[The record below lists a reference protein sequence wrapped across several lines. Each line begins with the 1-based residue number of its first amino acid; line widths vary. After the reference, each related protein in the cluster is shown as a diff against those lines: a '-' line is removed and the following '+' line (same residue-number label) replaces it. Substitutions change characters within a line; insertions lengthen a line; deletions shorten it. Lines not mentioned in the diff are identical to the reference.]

1 MHTFYTFY
9 VLFNMLI
16 AMLVLFYLSHADTS
30 TYDNNNKSILYAF
43 GVQQIH
49 CIALFGLISLL
60 RYSSLPRICV
70 YLSHSASILFCL
82 GMILFSLNIYVK
94 NIFELSVLASLVPF
108 GGAMLFIGWALVLL
122 LPFFWFTVRVLGR
135 KF

>member
-1 MHTFYTFY
+1 MHTLYTFY
-9 VLFNMLI
+9 VLFNMFI
-16 AMLVLFYLSHADTS
+16 AMLVLFYLSHADNS
-30 TYDNNNKSILYAF
+30 TFDNNKSILYAF

-60 RYSSLPRICV
+60 RYASLPKICV
-70 YLSHSASILFCL
+70 YLSHSTSILFCL

-94 NIFELSVLASLVPF
+94 NIFGLSALAPLIPY
-108 GGAMLFIGWALVLL
+108 GGAMLFFGWALALL
-122 LPFFWFTVRVLGR
+122 LPFFWFTARMLGR

>member
-1 MHTFYTFY
+1 MHTLYTFY
-9 VLFNMLI
+9 VLFNMFI
-16 AMLVLFYLSHADTS
+16 AMLVLFYLSHADNS
-30 TYDNNNKSILYAF
+30 TFDNNKSILYAF

-49 CIALFGLISLL
+49 CIALYGLISLI

-94 NIFELSVLASLVPF
+94 NIFELSVLASLIPF
-108 GGAMLFIGWALVLL
+108 GGAMLFLGWALVLL
-122 LPFFWFTVRVLGR
+122 LPFYWFTVRILGR

>member
-1 MHTFYTFY
+1 MHTLYTFY

-16 AMLVLFYLSHADTS
+16 AMLVLFYLSHTDNS
-30 TYDNNNKSILYAF
+30 TFDNNKSILYAF

-49 CIALFGLISLL
+49 CIALFGLISLI

-94 NIFELSVLASLVPF
+94 NIFELSVLASLIPF
-108 GGAMLFIGWALVLL
+108 GGAMLFFGWALALL
-122 LPFFWFTVRVLGR
+122 LPFFWFTVRILGR

>member
-1 MHTFYTFY
+1 MHTLYTFY

-16 AMLVLFYLSHADTS
+16 AMLVLFYLSHADNS
-30 TYDNNNKSILYAF
+30 TFDNNKSILYAF

-60 RYSSLPRICV
+60 RYASLPKICV

-94 NIFELSVLASLVPF
+94 NIFELSVLAPLIPF
-108 GGAMLFIGWALVLL
+108 GGAMLFFGWALALL
-122 LPFFWFTVRVLGR
+122 LPFFWFIARMLGR

>member
-1 MHTFYTFY
+1 MHTLYTFY

-16 AMLVLFYLSHADTS
+16 AMLVLFYLSHTDNS
-30 TYDNNNKSILYAF
+30 TFDNNKSILYAF

-60 RYSSLPRICV
+60 RYTSLPKICV

-94 NIFELSVLASLVPF
+94 NIFELSVLASLIPF
-108 GGAMLFIGWALVLL
+108 GGAMLFFGWALALL
-122 LPFFWFTVRVLGR
+122 LPFFWFIARMLGR

>member
-1 MHTFYTFY
+1 MHTFYIIH

-16 AMLVLFYLSHADTS
+16 AMLVLFHLSHTDNG
-30 TYDNNNKSILYAF
+30 TYDNNKSILYAF

-49 CIALFGLISLL
+49 CIATFGLVFLV
-60 RYSSLPRICV
+60 RHSSLPRICM

-94 NIFELSVLASLVPF
+94 NIFELSALASLIPF
-108 GGAMLFIGWALVLL
+108 GGAMLFFGWALVLL
-122 LPFFWFTVRVLGR
+122 LPFFWLTIKILWR

>member
-1 MHTFYTFY
+1 MHTSYTFC

-16 AMLVLFYLSHADTS
+16 AMLVLFYLSHGDNS
-30 TYDNNNKSILYAF
+30 TFDNNKSILYAF

-49 CIALFGLISLL
+49 CIAIFGLIFLT
-60 RYSSLPRICV
+60 RHSSFPRICV
-70 YLSHSASILFCL
+70 YLSHFASILFCF

-94 NIFELSVLASLVPF
+94 NIFELSVLASLIPF
-108 GGAMLFIGWALVLL
+108 GGAMLFFGWALALL
-122 LPFFWFTVRVLGR
+122 LPFFWFTARMLGR

>member
-1 MHTFYTFY
+1 MHTVYTFY

-16 AMLVLFYLSHADTS
+16 AMLVLFYLSHLGNS
-30 TYDNNNKSILYAF
+30 TFDNNKSILYAF

-49 CIALFGLISLL
+49 CIALFGLISLI
-60 RYSSLPRICV
+60 RYASLPRICV

-94 NIFELSVLASLVPF
+94 NIFELSVFASLIPF
-108 GGAMLFIGWALVLL
+108 GGAMLFFGWALVLL
-122 LPFFWFTVRVLGR
+122 LPFFWFTVRILGR

>member
-1 MHTFYTFY
+1 MHTLYTFY

-16 AMLVLFYLSHADTS
+16 AMLVLFYLSHADNS
-30 TYDNNNKSILYAF
+30 TFDNNKSILYAF

-60 RYSSLPRICV
+60 RYASLPKICV

-94 NIFELSVLASLVPF
+94 NIFELSVLAPLLPF
-108 GGAMLFIGWALVLL
+108 GGAMLFFGWALALL
-122 LPFFWFTVRVLGR
+122 LPFFWFTARMLGR

>member
-16 AMLVLFYLSHADTS
+16 AMLVLFYLSHADNS
-30 TYDNNNKSILYAF
+30 AFDNNKSILYAF

-49 CIALFGLISLL
+49 CIALFGLISLI

-70 YLSHSASILFCL
+70 YLSHSASMLFCL

-94 NIFELSVLASLVPF
+94 NIFELSVFASLVPF
-108 GGAMLFIGWALVLL
+108 GGAMLFFGWALVLF
-122 LPFFWFTVRVLGR
+122 LPFFWFIVRILGR

>member
-1 MHTFYTFY
+1 MHTLYTFF

-16 AMLVLFYLSHADTS
+16 AMLVLFYLSHADNS
-30 TYDNNNKSILYAF
+30 TFDNNKSILYAF

-60 RYSSLPRICV
+60 RYASLPKICV

-94 NIFELSVLASLVPF
+94 NIFELSVLAPLIPF
-108 GGAMLFIGWALVLL
+108 GGAMLFFGWALALL
-122 LPFFWFTVRVLGR
+122 LPFFWFTARMLGR

>member
-1 MHTFYTFY
+1 MHTLYTFY

-16 AMLVLFYLSHADTS
+16 AMLVLFYLSHTDNS
-30 TYDNNNKSILYAF
+30 TFDNNKSILYAF

-60 RYSSLPRICV
+60 RYASLPKICV

-94 NIFELSVLASLVPF
+94 NIFELSVLAPLIPF
-108 GGAMLFIGWALVLL
+108 GGAMLFFGWALALL
-122 LPFFWFTVRVLGR
+122 LPFFWFTARMLGR

>member
-1 MHTFYTFY
+1 MHTLYTFY
-9 VLFNMLI
+9 VLFNMFI
-16 AMLVLFYLSHADTS
+16 AMLVLFYLSHADNNTFV
-30 TYDNNNKSILYAF
+30 NNKSILYAF

-49 CIALFGLISLL
+49 CIALFGLISLI
-60 RYSSLPRICV
+60 RWSSLPRICV

-108 GGAMLFIGWALVLL
+108 GGAMLFLGWALVLL
-122 LPFFWFTVRVLGR
+122 LPFFWFSVRILGR

>member
-1 MHTFYTFY
+1 MHTLYTFY
-9 VLFNMLI
+9 VLFNMLV
-16 AMLVLFYLSHADTS
+16 AMLVLFYLSHADNS
-30 TYDNNNKSILYAF
+30 TFDNNKSILYAF

-49 CIALFGLISLL
+49 CIALFGLISLI

-94 NIFELSVLASLVPF
+94 NIFELSLLASLIPF
-108 GGAMLFIGWALVLL
+108 GGAMLFLGWALVLL
-122 LPFFWFTVRVLGR
+122 LPFFWFTVRILGR

>member
-1 MHTFYTFY
+1 MHTLYTFY

-16 AMLVLFYLSHADTS
+16 ALLVLFYLSHTGNITFD
-30 TYDNNNKSILYAF
+30 NNKSILYAL

-49 CIALFGLISLL
+49 CIALFGLISLI

-70 YLSHSASILFCL
+70 YLSHSASVLFCL

-94 NIFELSVLASLVPF
+94 NIFELSVFASLIPF
-108 GGAMLFIGWALVLL
+108 GGAMLFFGWALVLF
-122 LPFFWFTVRVLGR
+122 LPFFWFIVRILER

>member
-1 MHTFYTFY
+1 MHTLYTFY

-16 AMLVLFYLSHADTS
+16 AMLVLFYLSHADNS
-30 TYDNNNKSILYAF
+30 TFDNNKSILYAF

-60 RYSSLPRICV
+60 RYASLPKICM

-94 NIFELSVLASLVPF
+94 NIFELSDLAPLIPF
-108 GGAMLFIGWALVLL
+108 GGAMLFFGWALVLL
-122 LPFFWFTVRVLGR
+122 LPFFWFTVRILGR

>member
-1 MHTFYTFY
+1 MHTLYTFC

-16 AMLVLFYLSHADTS
+16 AMLVLFYLSHADNS
-30 TYDNNNKSILYAF
+30 TFDNNKSILYAF

-49 CIALFGLISLL
+49 CIALFGLISLI
-60 RYSSLPRICV
+60 RYSFMPRICV

-82 GMILFSLNIYVK
+82 GMIFFSLNIYVK
-94 NIFELSVLASLVPF
+94 NILELSLLTSLIPF
-108 GGAMLFIGWALVLL
+108 GGAMLFFGWALVLL
-122 LPFFWFTVRVLGR
+122 LPFFWFTVRILGR

>member
-1 MHTFYTFY
+1 MHTLYTFF

-16 AMLVLFYLSHADTS
+16 AMLVLFYLSHADNS
-30 TYDNNNKSILYAF
+30 TFDNNKSILYAF

-60 RYSSLPRICV
+60 RYASLPKICV

-94 NIFELSVLASLVPF
+94 NIFELSVLAPLIPF
-108 GGAMLFIGWALVLL
+108 GGAMLFFGWALILL
-122 LPFFWFTVRVLGR
+122 LPFFWFTVRILGR

>member
-1 MHTFYTFY
+1 MHTLYTFY

-16 AMLVLFYLSHADTS
+16 AMLVLFYLSHTDNS
-30 TYDNNNKSILYAF
+30 TFDNNKSILYAF

-60 RYSSLPRICV
+60 RYASLPKICV

-94 NIFELSVLASLVPF
+94 NIFELSVFASLIPF
-108 GGAMLFIGWALVLL
+108 GGAMLFFGWALALL
-122 LPFFWFTVRVLGR
+122 LPFFWFTVRILGR

>member
-1 MHTFYTFY
+1 MHTLYTFY
-9 VLFNMLI
+9 VLLNMLI

-82 GMILFSLNIYVK
+82 GMILFSFNIYGK
-94 NIFELSVLASLVPF
+94 NIFELSLHGSLIPF
-108 GGAMLFIGWALVLL
+108 GGAILFFGWALVLL
-122 LPFFWFTVRVLGR
+122 LPFFWFTVSMLGR

>member
-1 MHTFYTFY
+1 MHTLYTFY

-16 AMLVLFYLSHADTS
+16 AMLVLFYLSHADNS
-30 TYDNNNKSILYAF
+30 TFDNNKSILYAF

-60 RYSSLPRICV
+60 RYASLPKICM

-94 NIFELSVLASLVPF
+94 NIFELSVLAPLIPF
-108 GGAMLFIGWALVLL
+108 GGAMLFFGWALVLL
-122 LPFFWFTVRVLGR
+122 LPFFWFSVRILGR

>member
-1 MHTFYTFY
+1 MHTLYTFY

-16 AMLVLFYLSHADTS
+16 AMLVLFYLSHADNS
-30 TYDNNNKSILYAF
+30 TFDNNKPILYAF

-60 RYSSLPRICV
+60 RYSSLPKICV

-94 NIFELSVLASLVPF
+94 NIFELSVLASLIPF
-108 GGAMLFIGWALVLL
+108 GGGILFFGWALVLL
-122 LPFFWFTVRVLGR
+122 LPFFWFTVRMLSR

>member
-1 MHTFYTFY
+1 MHTLYTFY

-16 AMLVLFYLSHADTS
+16 ALLVLFYLSHTDNS
-30 TYDNNNKSILYAF
+30 TFDNYKSILYAL

-49 CIALFGLISLL
+49 CIALFGLISLI

-94 NIFELSVLASLVPF
+94 NIFELSVFASLIPF
-108 GGAMLFIGWALVLL
+108 GGAMLFFGWALVLF
-122 LPFFWFTVRVLGR
+122 LPFFWFIVRILGR

>member
-1 MHTFYTFY
+1 MHTLYTFF

-16 AMLVLFYLSHADTS
+16 AMLVLFYLSHGDNS
-30 TYDNNNKSILYAF
+30 TFDNNKSILYAF

-60 RYSSLPRICV
+60 RYASLPKICV

-94 NIFELSVLASLVPF
+94 NIFELSVLAPLLPF
-108 GGAMLFIGWALVLL
+108 GGAMLFFGWALALL
-122 LPFFWFTVRVLGR
+122 LPFFWFIARMLGR

>member
-16 AMLVLFYLSHADTS
+16 AMLVVFYISNADNS
-30 TYDNNNKSILYAF
+30 TFDNNKSILYAF

-49 CIALFGLISLL
+49 CVALFGLLSLL

-82 GMILFSLNIYVK
+82 GLILFSLNIYVK
-94 NIFELSVLASLVPF
+94 NIFELSVLASLIPF
-108 GGAMLFIGWALVLL
+108 GGAMLFFGWALVLL
-122 LPFFWFTVRVLGR
+122 LLFFWLTVRILGR

>member
-1 MHTFYTFY
+1 MHTLYTFF

-16 AMLVLFYLSHADTS
+16 AMLVLFYLSHADNS
-30 TYDNNNKSILYAF
+30 TFDNNKSILYAF

-60 RYSSLPRICV
+60 RYTSLPKICV

-94 NIFELSVLASLVPF
+94 NIFELSVLASLIPF
-108 GGAMLFIGWALVLL
+108 GGAMLFFGWALALL
-122 LPFFWFTVRVLGR
+122 LPFFWFIARMLGR

>member
-1 MHTFYTFY
+1 MHTLYTFC

-16 AMLVLFYLSHADTS
+16 AMLMLFYLSHFGNS
-30 TYDNNNKSILYAF
+30 TFDNNKSILYAF

-49 CIALFGLISLL
+49 CIAICGLVSLL

-94 NIFELSVLASLVPF
+94 NIFELSGLALLVPI
-108 GGAMLFIGWALVLL
+108 GGAMLFFGWALVLL
-122 LPFFWFTVRVLGR
+122 LPFCWFTVRILGR

>member
-1 MHTFYTFY
+1 MHTLYTFY

-16 AMLVLFYLSHADTS
+16 AMLVLFYLSHADNS
-30 TYDNNNKSILYAF
+30 TFDNNKSILYAF

-60 RYSSLPRICV
+60 RYTSLPKICV

-94 NIFELSVLASLVPF
+94 NIFELSVLAPLIPF
-108 GGAMLFIGWALVLL
+108 GGAMLFFGWALVLL
-122 LPFFWFTVRVLGR
+122 LPFFWFTVRILGR

>member
-1 MHTFYTFY
+1 MHTLYTFY

-16 AMLVLFYLSHADTS
+16 AMLVLFYLSHADNS
-30 TYDNNNKSILYAF
+30 TFDNNKSILYAF

-49 CIALFGLISLL
+49 CIALFGLISLI

-70 YLSHSASILFCL
+70 YLAHSASILFCL

-94 NIFELSVLASLVPF
+94 NIFELSVLASLIPF
-108 GGAMLFIGWALVLL
+108 GGAMLFFGWALVLL
-122 LPFFWFTVRVLGR
+122 LSFFWFTVRMLGR
-135 KF
+135 KL

>member
-1 MHTFYTFY
+1 MHTLYTFY

-16 AMLVLFYLSHADTS
+16 AMLVLFYLSHADNS
-30 TYDNNNKSILYAF
+30 AFDNNKSILYAF

-49 CIALFGLISLL
+49 CIAIYGLIFLL

-108 GGAMLFIGWALVLL
+108 GGAMLFFGWALVLL
-122 LPFFWFTVRVLGR
+122 LPFFWFTVRILGR

>member
-1 MHTFYTFY
+1 MHTLYTFY

-16 AMLVLFYLSHADTS
+16 AMLVLFYLSHADNS
-30 TYDNNNKSILYAF
+30 TFDNNKSILYAF

-49 CIALFGLISLL
+49 CIAIYGLIFLL

-70 YLSHSASILFCL
+70 YLSHSASMLFCL

-94 NIFELSVLASLVPF
+94 NIFELAVFASLIPF
-108 GGAMLFIGWALVLL
+108 GGTMLFFGWALVLL
-122 LPFFWFTVRVLGR
+122 LPFFWFTGRVLGR

>member
-1 MHTFYTFY
+1 MRTLYTFY

-16 AMLVLFYLSHADTS
+16 AMLVLFYLSHTDNS
-30 TYDNNNKSILYAF
+30 TFGNNKSILYAF

-49 CIALFGLISLL
+49 CIALFGLISLISC
-60 RYSSLPRICV
+60 SSLPRICV

-108 GGAMLFIGWALVLL
+108 GGAMLFFGWALVLL
-122 LPFFWFTVRVLGR
+122 LPFFWFSVRILGR

>member
-1 MHTFYTFY
+1 MHTLYTFY

-16 AMLVLFYLSHADTS
+16 AMLVLFYLSHADNS
-30 TYDNNNKSILYAF
+30 TFDNNKSILYAF

-49 CIALFGLISLL
+49 CIALFGLISLI

-94 NIFELSVLASLVPF
+94 NIFELTVFASLIPF
-108 GGAMLFIGWALVLL
+108 GGAMLFFGWGLSLL
-122 LPFFWFTVRVLGR
+122 LPFFWFTVRMLGR

>member
-1 MHTFYTFY
+1 MHTLYIFY
-9 VLFNMLI
+9 VLFNMLV
-16 AMLVLFYLSHADTS
+16 AMLVLFYLSHADNS
-30 TYDNNNKSILYAF
+30 TFDNNKSILYAF

-49 CIALFGLISLL
+49 CIAIYGLISLL

-94 NIFELSVLASLVPF
+94 NIFELSVLASLIPF
-108 GGAMLFIGWALVLL
+108 GGAMLFLGWALVFL
-122 LPFFWFTVRVLGR
+122 LPFFWFTVRILGR

>member
-1 MHTFYTFY
+1 MHTLYTFY

-16 AMLVLFYLSHADTS
+16 AMLVLFYLSHADNS
-30 TYDNNNKSILYAF
+30 AFDNNKSILYAF

-94 NIFELSVLASLVPF
+94 NIFELSALTSLIPF
-108 GGAMLFIGWALVLL
+108 GGAMLFFGWALALL
-122 LPFFWFTVRVLGR
+122 LPFFWFTARMLGR